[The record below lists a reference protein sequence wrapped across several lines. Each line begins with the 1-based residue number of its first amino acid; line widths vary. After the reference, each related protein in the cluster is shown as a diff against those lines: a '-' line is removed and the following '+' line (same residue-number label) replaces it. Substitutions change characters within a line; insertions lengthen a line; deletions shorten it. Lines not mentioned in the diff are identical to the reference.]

1 MTGPT
6 LDSKGRI
13 VVPKQDRIAW
23 QIETG
28 DSVHIRIT
36 EPNGH
41 AQPVRDTIDSRGRVT
56 IPKEKREALQLTE
69 GDRVEVSVLG
79 VQNGG
84 YVCDDCGEAFDLG
97 KVLIVESGERVVCA
111 ECSTPTDRIIT

>member
-1 MTGPT
+1 MTGPR

-13 VVPKQDRIAW
+13 VVPKEDRVAW

-28 DSVHIRIT
+28 DAVHIRVT
-36 EPNGH
+36 GPDGG

-56 IPKEKREALQLTE
+56 IPKEKRDVLQVTE
-69 GDRVEVSVLG
+69 GDRVGVSVLG

-84 YVCDDCGEAFDLG
+84 YVCDDCGNSYDLG
-97 KVLIVESGERVVCA
+97 KVLIVESGERIVCA

>member
-1 MTGPT
+1 MTDPT

-28 DSVHIRIT
+28 DAVHIRIT

-56 IPKEKREALQLTE
+56 IPKEVRDVLQLTE

-84 YVCDDCGEAFDLG
+84 YVCDDCGESFDLG

-111 ECSTPTDRIIT
+111 ECSTPSDRIIT